1 MTLQFT
7 RRTLLGTAALALTL
21 PTARA
26 TSQGTISIATSIP
39 LLQDIV
45 AAIAGDHADVFSVMP
60 AASDPHT
67 WEPNPEDMVRLSE
80 SDAFVYFGANLEPFV
95 ESGGWHQTVA
105 ESGIPEFEVTT
116 HAELIAPDG
125 ETADDGHDHDDH
137 SGDPHIWLDPLTMVE
152 VIPAMAAFLAEVD
165 ADNSDHYIANGEAY
179 VAALEALHAELE
191 SSFATI
197 PGDRRKLLVLHDAWR
212 YFAARYDFEI
222 IGIVMNNPDAEV
234 VATNL
239 VDLLQVVEESGVAVV
254 FSEPQLQVDEL
265 EMLAAEGDIEIGVL
279 LTDSFAEGVESYIE
293 LMQFNRD
300 QLVKYLGE

>member
-95 ESGGWHQTVA
+95 ESGGWHQTVE
-105 ESGIPEFEVTT
+105 ESGLPEFEVTT
-116 HAELIAPDG
+116 AAIP
-125 ETADDGHDHDDH
+125 T
-137 SGDPHIWLDPLTMVE
+137 SGSI
-152 VIPAMAAFLAEVD
+152 
-165 ADNSDHYIANGEAY
+165 
-179 VAALEALHAELE
+179 
-191 SSFATI
+191 
-197 PGDRRKLLVLHDAWR
+197 R
-212 YFAARYDFEI
+212 
-222 IGIVMNNPDAEV
+222 
-234 VATNL
+234 
-239 VDLLQVVEESGVAVV
+239 
-254 FSEPQLQVDEL
+254 
-265 EMLAAEGDIEIGVL
+265 
-279 LTDSFAEGVESYIE
+279 
-293 LMQFNRD
+293 
-300 QLVKYLGE
+300 